1 MTNASLQLGTL
12 SLLIL
17 LSLFGVLSYLV
28 VEQPESL
35 RYSRNGVPFYTSL
48 IEHPETGPLIYPGAP
63 FKMSETPWQ
72 AERAPFLGE
81 HNDHKDDFVL

>member
-17 LSLFGVLSYLV
+17 LSLFGALLYLA

-48 IEHPETGPLIYPGAP
+48 IEHPETGECLATN
-63 FKMSETPWQ
+63 FL
-72 AERAPFLGE
+72 AEHFL
-81 HNDHKDDFVL
+81 H